1 MKIVGLLILSI
12 CSVTSAF
19 AQSFISYTDADGL
32 PSNNVLCL
40 ASDGNGTMWFGTQ
53 NGIAIYDGST
63 WEVMNTTTHPG
74 LANNNVSSIL
84 IATDGDIWTG
94 GDYGVSKYSGSTW
107 TTYVTSDGLGSNRI
121 TNLTEV
127 SNGDIWISDY
137 NGATLYDGTIFKAYK
152 SADGLPF
159 GGVEDIVELKNGD
172 ILMAT
177 GLGGLALFDG
187 TDFTLITDSEGL
199 VSNST
204 TALAVDASDNVW
216 VGTSNG
222 VSVFS
227 EAMVWQTNHTR
238 MYEMPMPDTLNP
250 VEDIVVDSKGNVWT
264 GIYVDYLVTV
274 GGIAKFDG
282 STWTDYD
289 ETDGMVGPT
298 IRALAVDEND
308 AIWVATSSGVT
319 KIGEEGSSLKF
330 FAQDRL
336 NVYPNP
342 ASDRLNIELTATDM
356 DSEVRLINSQG
367 KEIYRN
373 ENNNM
378 SNLKIDV
385 SSYYSGVYTLL
396 VGNKVSRVL
405 VIQF

>member
-32 PSNNVLCL
+32 PSKNVLSL

-53 NGIAIYDGST
+53 KGIAIYDGST

-74 LANNNVSSIL
+74 LANDNVSSIL
-84 IATDGDIWTG
+84 ITSSGDVWTG
-94 GDYGVSKYSGSTW
+94 GDYGVSKHSGSTW
-107 TTYVTSDGLGSNRI
+107 TTYTTSDGLGSNRI

-127 SNGDIWISDY
+127 SNGDIWISDF
-137 NGATLYDGTIFKAYK
+137 NGATHYDGSTFTAYK

-159 GGVEDIVELKNGD
+159 GGVEDIVEIKNGD

-199 VSNST
+199 VSNNT
-204 TALAVDASDNVW
+204 TALAVDVSDNVW

-319 KIGEEGSSLKF
+319 KIGEEGASVKS
-330 FAQDRL
+330 FAQERL
-336 NVYPNP
+336 SVYPNP
-342 ASDRLNIELTATDM
+342 TADGTIHFGKVLNNVTVYDVTGTVVSSATDTESIAIETTGLYFVKSTT
-356 DSEVRLINSQG
+356 DGL
-367 KEIYRN
+367 
-373 ENNNM
+373 
-378 SNLKIDV
+378 
-385 SSYYSGVYTLL
+385 SSTA
-396 VGNKVSRVL
+396 RVI
-405 VIQF
+405 VK